1 MAVNSAQDRLRGRSH
16 HGGDAMA
23 PTSNFYF
30 DAMAF
35 GKDLIRDLPMFAVHS
50 GQTTDSGWSS
60 AGVND
65 AGGFRMMMD
74 IVNPQ
79 VPVFLAM
86 PRMYQNN
93 YFVKGRSYSKLTIYA
108 YRQTNGLTWGANG
121 GYLMGAS
128 IALVLKDVQVM
139 DVKPI
144 MQWKG
149 LPIPPQ
155 VQKNYLEKKIGRET
169 YIPVAVQ
176 LFASQGDVV

>member
-1 MAVNSAQDRLRGRSH
+1 
-16 HGGDAMA
+16 MA

-30 DAMAF
+30 DGMAY
-35 GKDLIRDLPMFAVHS
+35 GKDVIRDLPMFAIHT
-50 GQTTDSGWSS
+50 GQGTETGWRS
-60 AGVND
+60 AGVSD
-65 AGGFRMMMD
+65 ASGFRMLME

-79 VPVFLAM
+79 VPVYLAM
-86 PRMYQNN
+86 PRMYQTN
-93 YFVKGRSYSKLTIYA
+93 FFTKDRTYSKLSVYA
-108 YRQTNGLTWGANG
+108 YRQVYGSLSGVNG

-128 IALVLKDVQVM
+128 IAMVLQDVRVV
-139 DVKPI
+139 DIKPI